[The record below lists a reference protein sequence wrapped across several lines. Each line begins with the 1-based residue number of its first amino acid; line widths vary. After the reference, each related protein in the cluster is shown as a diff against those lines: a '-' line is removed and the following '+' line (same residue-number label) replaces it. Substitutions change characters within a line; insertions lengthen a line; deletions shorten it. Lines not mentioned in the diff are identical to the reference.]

1 MNSILIALIGATG
14 VIIGSLV
21 TILGQ
26 ILKFH
31 LELRIK
37 KEQMKPRKELLKKM
51 LEKDKDGWR
60 KLETLQHVIGADS
73 ETTKMLL
80 IEIGA
85 RASESGSNSW
95 ALIKYK
101 PLPEKE

>member
-1 MNSILIALIGATG
+1 MNSILIALIGASG
-14 VIIGSLV
+14 VIIGAIV

-26 ILKFH
+26 ILKLH
-31 LELRIK
+31 LEQRVK
-37 KEQMKPRKELLKKM
+37 KDKMKPRKELLKKM
-51 LEKDKDGWR
+51 LEKDKDEWR
-60 KLETLQHVIGADS
+60 KLETLQHVIGSDS

-85 RASESGSNSW
+85 RASETGSDVW

-101 PLPEKE
+101 PLP